1 MYKKLKIPILFTG
14 PHSYDAAPVE
24 LYFAHFKA
32 ADINPRK
39 VKTSKGH
46 FENVTDLVLARARQ
60 IPLAH
65 RLLFW
70 HHCMLAAYQY
80 LFFKRL

>member
-1 MYKKLKIPILFTG
+1 MYQKLKLPILFTG
-14 PHSYDAAPVE
+14 PHSYDAAPIE
-24 LYFAHFKA
+24 LFFAHFKA

-39 VKTSKGH
+39 VKTGKSH
-46 FENVTDLVLARARQ
+46 FANVAKLALERAQQ

-70 HHCMLAAYQY
+70 RHCLLEAYKYLAFQ
-80 LFFKRL
+80 RL

>member
-1 MYKKLKIPILFTG
+1 MYQKLKLPVLFTG
-14 PHSYDAAPVE
+14 PHSYDAAPAE

-39 VKTSKGH
+39 VKTGKGNL
-46 FENVTDLVLARARQ
+46 EDVAKLVLARAQQ

-70 HHCMLAAYQY
+70 RHCLLAAYQY
-80 LFFKRL
+80 LVFKRL

>member
-1 MYKKLKIPILFTG
+1 
-14 PHSYDAAPVE
+14 
-24 LYFAHFKA
+24 
-32 ADINPRK
+32 

-46 FENVTDLVLARARQ
+46 FENVVELVLGRAQQ

-70 HHCMLAAYQY
+70 HHCLLAAYKY
-80 LFFKRL
+80 LVFKRL